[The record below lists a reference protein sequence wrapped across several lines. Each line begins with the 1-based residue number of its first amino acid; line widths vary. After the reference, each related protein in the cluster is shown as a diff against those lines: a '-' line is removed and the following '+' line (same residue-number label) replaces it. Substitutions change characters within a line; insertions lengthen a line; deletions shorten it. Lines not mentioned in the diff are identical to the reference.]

1 MAKICKKCG
10 VKYNNNATYCVMCG
24 AEFYDERGLKER
36 KFKHISKI
44 VFGILAAAA
53 LVFII
58 FNTGPKAAVR
68 RIMSNYKRNNADA
81 IVATYPSF
89 LMESDKFDKE
99 TLIWDTK
106 NNVQS
111 VSGYL
116 FSYRIDSMDDPSSR
130 EYDELMA
137 NFRYFGGN
145 DFDESDIEGIK
156 IIWVYYTGNVPAVW
170 PMHATRF
177 IVIKYQGHWC
187 WWPETI
193 SR

>member
-1 MAKICKKCG
+1 
-10 VKYNNNATYCVMCG
+10 
-24 AEFYDERGLKER
+24 
-36 KFKHISKI
+36 
-44 VFGILAAAA
+44 
-53 LVFII
+53 
-58 FNTGPKAAVR
+58 
-68 RIMSNYKRNNADA
+68 
-81 IVATYPSF
+81 
-89 LMESDKFDKE
+89 
-99 TLIWDTK
+99 
-106 NNVQS
+106 
-111 VSGYL
+111 
-116 FSYRIDSMDDPSSR
+116 
-130 EYDELMA
+130 MA